1 MPQKEWIKRN
11 AFSLDKSQ
19 VRAYGQI
26 IDLPD
31 YRIKWL
37 SRIVYSS
44 SFELLIAFVIL
55 VNAVALALLTMPG
68 VQDPIRSTCET
79 YDRIAL
85 YIYTGELALRILSYG
100 TKPWRFFSQSW
111 NVFDFLIVSLSPIFA
126 GQTVVLRLLRL
137 LRLVRIFRF
146 LPEVRILTTSILRSL
161 PPLLSMGFLIFLAL
175 FIYGM
180 AGVYLFG
187 EEIPQHWGSITS
199 ALTTLFIL
207 LTLENFP
214 IYLEEA
220 VSVSPWAL
228 PFYLSYIFIIVFTI
242 LNVLIGVVLHA
253 MDQAREENRQRIS
266 RIQEL
271 DQIVHEMDDIT
282 SDGEITTDEMAT
294 LKERLVMLER
304 RMLEQEK

>member
-1 MPQKEWIKRN
+1 MNKPWKESRKTSIT
-11 AFSLDKSQ
+11 DSQ

-26 IDLPD
+26 VQLPD

-68 VQDPIRSTCET
+68 VQDPIRSTCEN

-85 YIYTGELALRILSYG
+85 YIYAGELSLRMLSYG
-100 TKPWRFFSQSW
+100 SKPWKFFSQGW

-187 EEIPQHWGSITS
+187 DQIPEHWGTITN

-214 IYLEEA
+214 MYLEEA
-220 VSVSPWAL
+220 VKVSPWAL
-228 PFYLSYIFIIVFTI
+228 PYYLSYIFVIVFTI

-253 MDQAREENRQRIS
+253 MDQAREENRQRID

-271 DQIVHEMDDIT
+271 DDIVHEMDDY
-282 SDGEITTDEMAT
+282 SKDGQVTTDEMAA
-294 LKERLVMLER
+294 LKDRLRMLER
-304 RMLEQEK
+304 KMLDQEK

>member
-1 MPQKEWIKRN
+1 MQKPWQNRP
-11 AFSLDKSQ
+11 STQLGKSQ

-26 IDLPD
+26 IDLPE

-44 SFELLIAFVIL
+44 TFELLIAFVIL

-68 VQDPIRSTCET
+68 VQDPIRSTCEN

-85 YIYTGELALRILSYG
+85 YVYTGELALRIISYG
-100 TKPWRFFSQSW
+100 KKPWRFFSQSW
-111 NVFDFLIVSLSPIFA
+111 NIFDFLIVSLSPIFA

-187 EEIPQHWGSITS
+187 DSVPQHWGSITN

-214 IYLEEA
+214 MYLEEA
-220 VSVSPWAL
+220 VKVSPWAL
-228 PFYLSYIFIIVFTI
+228 PFFLSYIFVIVFTI

-271 DQIVHEMDDIT
+271 DDIVHEMDDFSKDGEVT
-282 SDGEITTDEMAT
+282 SDEMDT
-294 LKERLVMLER
+294 LKIRLRNLER
-304 RMLEQEK
+304 KMLEQEK

>member
-1 MPQKEWIKRN
+1 MNKPWKESRKTSIT
-11 AFSLDKSQ
+11 DSQ

-26 IDLPD
+26 VQLPD

-68 VQDPIRSTCET
+68 VQDPIRSTCEN

-85 YIYTGELALRILSYG
+85 YIYAGELSLRMLSYG
-100 TKPWRFFSQSW
+100 SKPWKFFSQGW

-187 EEIPQHWGSITS
+187 DQIPEHWGTITN

-214 IYLEEA
+214 MYLEEA
-220 VSVSPWAL
+220 VKVSPWAL
-228 PFYLSYIFIIVFTI
+228 PYYLSYIFVIVFTI

-253 MDQAREENRQRIS
+253 MDQAREENRQRID

-271 DQIVHEMDDIT
+271 DDIVHEMDDF
-282 SDGEITTDEMAT
+282 SRDGEVTTDELST
-294 LKERLVMLER
+294 LRERLRTLEKKMLD
-304 RMLEQEK
+304 QEK